1 MHTQTIFRNGKPT
14 ALPMY
19 IDMPSDAQILNALRA
34 RINCEPLF
42 KAMDRALYSGADA
55 YPDGDAALDNIA
67 VTFLARGKSIENM
80 TDADFA
86 LIGGHMAQWFQR
98 HFIEPM
104 LEIEKDAV
112 ARRLEE
118 EREMV

>member
-1 MHTQTIFRNGKPT
+1 MMTQTIYRNGKPL

-19 IDMPSDAQILNALRA
+19 AEIPTDAQILSALRE
-34 RINCEPLF
+34 RINREPLF
-42 KAMDRALYSGADA
+42 KAIERSLYSGSDA
-55 YPDGDAALDNIA
+55 YPDAYACVDNIA
-67 VTFLARGKSIENM
+67 VTFFARGKPIEDM

-104 LEIEKDAV
+104 LMLEKDTV
-112 ARRLEE
+112 ARRLEDE
-118 EREMV
+118 AETS